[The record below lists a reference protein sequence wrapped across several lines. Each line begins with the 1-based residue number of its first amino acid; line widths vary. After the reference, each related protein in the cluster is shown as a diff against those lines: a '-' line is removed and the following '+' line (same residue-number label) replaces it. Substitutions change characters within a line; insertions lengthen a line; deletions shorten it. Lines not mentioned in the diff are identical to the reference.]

1 MCYKIIITQQF
12 FQLKTR
18 FGFPCLSSETE
29 NCTDRE
35 LLLRHKIIILDIYGG
50 FFSSKALDPVIGLMK
65 VTQLERARFQ
75 VSSDVL
81 FFVQSY

>member
-1 MCYKIIITQQF
+1 MLQNYNYATI
-12 FQLKTR
+12 
-18 FGFPCLSSETE
+18 FPVKNEVRIPVFKFR
-29 NCTDRE
+29 NRE
-35 LLLRHKIIILDIYGG
+35 LLLRHKIIILDICGG
-50 FFSSKALDPVIGLMK
+50 FFSSKALDPVIGLIK